1 MMWPAGGHTVP
12 SHHFPD
18 YITAVTKFLTR
29 VNLQPSFS
37 KRKSFTDRRT
47 VYPQPFQGITVI
59 WRENNL
65 KARRIWR
72 ENKCSSVQ
80 RQSHTVRPQQHS
92 SQSAGQRIIL
102 CDHFHLFSFL
112 ITFYLSQA
120 PLFSFRTAP
129 LKIIVQGPKS
139 GLSLTSCVA
148 FISYPSHSVPCF
160 QLTPQHYAEWGMFA
174 KITAPVYSEYLDVVF
189 KRQHLCK
196 KTCDSVFPSKQRFLS
211 KQRKSQ
217 AHCVW
222 HFHIII
228 VILSFTN
235 NSLQTICFYDFL
247 DVTLLCEDDSSYS
260 NKMPPN
266 ATLFYWS
273 CFSFTVYFLCEHL

>member
-59 WRENNL
+59 WRENNW

-102 CDHFHLFSFL
+102 CDHFHLSLFSFL

-196 KTCDSVFPSKQRFLS
+196 KTCDSVFEAVWQCVPLKTALFVKAEKVSSPLCVALS
-211 KQRKSQ
+211 
-217 AHCVW
+217 HHYC
-222 HFHIII
+222 HFEFH
-228 VILSFTN
+228 
-235 NSLQTICFYDFL
+235 
-247 DVTLLCEDDSSYS
+247 
-260 NKMPPN
+260 K
-266 ATLFYWS
+266 
-273 CFSFTVYFLCEHL
+273 